1 MKPKHGQWYIRKDG
15 EISGPFN
22 GSVIINH
29 LIVGRLSMRDEVS
42 ADKRHWL
49 PLQHQTP
56 LHPDTPDTDKA
67 KRHLDERT
75 GLDRREQQVTLPP
88 EAKQRRGERRA
99 DEADIELERRELR
112 RVLMQKYRNRH
123 ERMWWPLVITFL
135 ALVAIT
141 FLAVF
146 YPTTI
151 PAPLPN
157 CAAPPSPEVN
167 WNNCLKSDSQ
177 LAGADLTLAKL
188 RNTDLTGAKMS
199 NAALFGADIA
209 YSNLRFADLSSS
221 NIEKAILIG
230 SNLTQAD
237 LSNANLTQAD
247 LSYADLTN
255 ANLSNA
261 VLDGVRFDHAIW
273 LNGQI
278 CAPESLGQCLP
289 LVE

>member
-22 GSVIINH
+22 GSIITNH
-29 LIVGRLSMRDEVS
+29 IIVGRLSMRDEVS

-49 PLQHQTP
+49 PLQQQTP
-56 LHPDTPDTDKA
+56 LHPDPPDTDKA

-75 GLDRREQQVTLPP
+75 GLDRREQQLTPPP
-88 EAKQRRGERRA
+88 EAKQRQGERRA
-99 DEADIELERRELR
+99 DEPDIELERRELR
-112 RVLMQKYRNRH
+112 RTLMHKYRNRH
-123 ERMWWPLVITFL
+123 ERMLWPLLITCS

-141 FLAVF
+141 LLAVF

-151 PAPLPN
+151 PVPLPN

-177 LAGADLTLAKL
+177 LGGEDLTAAKL
-188 RNTDLTGAKMS
+188 RNTDLTGANMM
-199 NAALFGADIA
+199 NAALASADIA
-209 YSNLRFADLSSS
+209 YSDLRYANLSYS
-221 NIEKAILIG
+221 NLENSILLG
-230 SNLTQAD
+230 TNLTQAD

-255 ANLSNA
+255 ANLANA
-261 VLDGVRFDHAIW
+261 NIEGVRFDHAIW

-278 CAPESLGQCLP
+278 CAPGSIGQCLP